1 MNDAVVKHSGEP
13 IETDVVIV
21 GAGPS
26 GLFQVFELGLL
37 GIKAHVVDSLSHVGG
52 QCAELYPD
60 KPIYDIP
67 AIPVCSAQELVDRL
81 MEQIKPFDA
90 QFHLGQQVSELSRQ
104 DDGRFHLTT
113 SKDQVF
119 LTKTVIIAGGLGAF
133 QPRPLR
139 VKGAQDFNDKDIQY
153 KVKDPERYRDKTVA
167 ILGGGDSALDWTLE
181 LQKIAKRIIL
191 IHRRN
196 EFRAAQA
203 SVDKMQELREKNELD
218 FIPAQIKQVN
228 QENGNFVGFT
238 VKPLDSEDLRTI
250 ECDEALVFYGLS
262 PNLGPIAEWG
272 LNQDRNQI
280 EVDTEKFQT
289 SVEGI
294 FAIGDI
300 NTYPGKKKLI
310 LSGFHEAALAA
321 FAVDKY
327 LNPDKRQF
335 LQYTTTSP
343 IMHERLGVKEE
354 KEEA

>member
-1 MNDAVVKHSGEP
+1 MNETRKREAEES

-21 GAGPS
+21 GAGPT

-37 GIKAHVVDSLSHVGG
+37 GIHAHVIDSLSHVGG
-52 QCAELYPD
+52 QCAELYPT

-67 AIPVCSAQELVDRL
+67 ALPECSAQELIDRL
-81 MEQIKPFDA
+81 VQQIQPFKA
-90 QFHLGQQVSELSRQ
+90 SFHLGQEVAGLERQ
-104 DDGRFHLTT
+104 ADGRFELCT
-113 SKDQVF
+113 SKHQRF
-119 LTKTVIIAGGLGAF
+119 LTRTVIIAGGLGAF

-139 VKGAQDFNDKDIQY
+139 VKGADLFNGREIQY
-153 KVKDPERYRDKTVA
+153 RVKDPERYRDKTVA

-181 LQKIAKRIIL
+181 LHKVAKRIKL
-191 IHRRN
+191 IHRRH

-203 SVDKMQELREKNELD
+203 SVDKMQALCEQDEMD

-228 QENGNFVGFT
+228 ADADEFAGLT
-238 VKPLDSEDLRTI
+238 IKPLDSNELQTI
-250 ECDEALVFYGLS
+250 ECDEVLVFYGLS

-272 LNQDRNQI
+272 LNQQRNQI

-289 SVEGI
+289 SIEGI
-294 FAIGDI
+294 FAVGDI

-327 LNPDKRQF
+327 LNPDKKQF

-343 IMHERLGVKEE
+343 VIHERLGVKDD
-354 KEEA
+354 A

>member
-1 MNDAVVKHSGEP
+1 MSKVV
-13 IETDVVIV
+13 ETDVVIV
-21 GAGPS
+21 GTGPT

-37 GIKAHVVDSLSHVGG
+37 GIKAHIVDSLSQVGG

-81 MEQIKPFDA
+81 LEQIKPFDPE
-90 QFHLGQQVSELSRQ
+90 FHLGQEVSGLEQQ
-104 DDGRFHLTT
+104 DDGRFHLMTG
-113 SKDQVF
+113 KEEEF
-119 LTKTVIIAGGLGAF
+119 LTRTVIIAGGLGAF

-139 VKGAQDFNDKDIQY
+139 VKGADLFNGKEIQY
-153 KVKDPERYRDKTVA
+153 KVKDPEYYRDKTVA
-167 ILGGGDSALDWTLE
+167 ILGGGDSALDWALE
-181 LQKIAKRIIL
+181 LQKIAKRVKL
-191 IHRRN
+191 IHRRT

-203 SVDKMQELREKNELD
+203 SVDKMHALCERGDMD
-218 FIPAQIKQVN
+218 FIPARVKQVN
-228 QENGNFVGFT
+228 EDNGNFGGLT
-238 VKPLDSEDLRTI
+238 IQPLEGEELQTI
-250 ECDEALVFYGLS
+250 ECDETLVFYGLS

-272 LNQDRNQI
+272 LNQNRNQI

-289 SVEGI
+289 NIDGI
-294 FAIGDI
+294 FAVGDI

-327 LNPDKRQF
+327 LNPDKKQF

-343 IMHERLGVKEE
+343 VMHERLGVKEE
-354 KEEA
+354 A

>member
-1 MNDAVVKHSGEP
+1 MSETHKSEQDGV

-21 GAGPS
+21 GAGPA

-37 GIKAHVVDSLSHVGG
+37 GIQAHVVDSLRHVGG

-67 AIPVCSAQELVDRL
+67 AIPVCNAQELVDRL
-81 MEQIKPFDA
+81 MKQIEPFNTS
-90 QFHLGQQVSELSRQ
+90 FHLGHEVTDLEKQA
-104 DDGRFHLTT
+104 DGRFMLGT
-113 SKDQVF
+113 SKDRWF
-119 LTKTVIIAGGLGAF
+119 LTRTVIIAGGLGAF

-139 VKGAQDFNDKDIQY
+139 VKGADRFKGTKIHY
-153 KVKDPERYRDKTVA
+153 KVSDPERYRDKVVA

-181 LQKIAKRIIL
+181 LHKVAKRIKL
-191 IHRRN
+191 IHRRH

-203 SVDKMQELREKNELD
+203 SVAKMQALSNKGELD
-218 FIPAQIKQVN
+218 FIAAQIKQVN
-228 QENGNFVGFT
+228 EDNGEFAGLT
-238 VKPLDSEDLRTI
+238 VKRLDSVDLQTI
-250 ECDEALVFYGLS
+250 ECDEVLVFYGLS
-262 PNLGPIAEWG
+262 PNLGPIAAWG
-272 LNQDRNQI
+272 LNQQRNQI
-280 EVDTEKFQT
+280 EVNTENFQT
-289 SVEGI
+289 SIEAI

-327 LNPDKRQF
+327 LNPDKKQF

-343 IMHERLGVKEE
+343 VIHERLGVKDN
-354 KEEA
+354 A